1 MIARDP
7 RNAGGVWG
15 YVSTINSNGQT
26 IFVVDAHRGDEK
38 RFVVRAD
45 EKLTAFLELES
56 AISKA
61 GKLAA
66 LHGLGVS
73 VISELAFLSRDY
85 RPNKNKLSCGY
96 RSRAS
101 NTVEGL

>member
-1 MIARDP
+1 VDAHGRAI
-7 RNAGGVWG
+7 W
-15 YVSTINSNGQT
+15 I
-26 IFVVDAHRGDEK
+26 VDAHRNNGK
-38 RFVVRAD
+38 RFVVHAD
-45 EKLTAFLELES
+45 EKLTAFVELES

-66 LHGLGVS
+66 LHDLGVS
-73 VISELAFLSRDY
+73 VISELALLSRDD